1 MADRLV
7 RTPNE
12 LKRNL
17 IHNIVLKD
25 LKLFLQND
33 IFVNVKN
40 AIETIK
46 RKSVYGLVA
55 GLGDRFIYMVIKL
68 NNPGDT
74 SVTELQ
80 KQLKGTSS
88 PTSAQL
94 QKYEQ
99 LMKDTTFI
107 QKLKEYVENE
117 N

>member
-55 GLGDRFIYMVIKL
+55 GLGDR
-68 NNPGDT
+68 
-74 SVTELQ
+74 
-80 KQLKGTSS
+80 
-88 PTSAQL
+88 
-94 QKYEQ
+94 
-99 LMKDTTFI
+99 
-107 QKLKEYVENE
+107 
-117 N
+117 